1 MATQATQLYHIIN
14 LWLSI
19 TRHLHEAAD
28 SAHPD
33 RFGAEIGDLLIRAS
47 IYLGTIEGHPMTAA
61 KIASHIGIPRPTV
74 VRRLRALER
83 RGVIQR
89 NRRRWSTSAE
99 LLNAREQQDFSGV
112 IQMVRAANEKLAQK
126 N

>member
-1 MATQATQLYHIIN
+1 MATKTTQLYHIIN

-33 RFGAEIGDLLIRAS
+33 RFGTEIGDLLIRAS

-83 RGVIQR
+83 RGLIEKH
-89 NRRRWSTSAE
+89 RRRWSTSAR
-99 LLNAREQQDFSGV
+99 LLTARQQQDFSGV
-112 IQMVRAANEKLAQK
+112 IQLVRTALEKLVLK